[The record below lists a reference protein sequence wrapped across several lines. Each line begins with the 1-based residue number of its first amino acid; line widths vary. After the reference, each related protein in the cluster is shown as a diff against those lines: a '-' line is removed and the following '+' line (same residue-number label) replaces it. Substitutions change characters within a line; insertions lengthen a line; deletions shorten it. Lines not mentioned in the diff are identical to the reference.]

1 MPKPEGGLSGRSLAS
16 AAIRLAAGT
25 AAGQLAVIVA
35 SPFVTRVFRKED
47 IATALTLSMV
57 VTWLAPVA
65 GLRYDAAVQSPE
77 AEEDAD
83 NLVRAALASS
93 LALSVMVFVLAVV
106 LGPTISQYLK
116 NGQLSVVLPV
126 VAIAILGQGAFQALN
141 AHALRH
147 RHYSATARTK
157 LVQGWG
163 TALVQVLTGL
173 ARWGTAG
180 LVTADV
186 LGRVLGMGT
195 MAAVSLKARPSLR
208 SRWNVA
214 KVREVAGVYRE
225 FPLYNVPAAL
235 LHAGIATAPLLLNNI
250 YGPVVFASFAIG
262 VRMVWAPVSLIG
274 QSLAQA
280 VTGEAGKVAREDVA
294 RLRPAVLRT
303 MRRLLLIGLVPFGLL
318 AAAGPVIV
326 PFVFGQKWVLA
337 GSLVQVQSLAWL
349 VMFVV
354 GPVLPVLA
362 IMQRVRIQLWLDAAG
377 LAMVG
382 GAMAAGARYGWPI
395 ERTVLTL
402 SAATALTYVGL
413 GLAVLAAC
421 RGPRSSE

>member
-1 MPKPEGGLSGRSLAS
+1 
-16 AAIRLAAGT
+16 
-25 AAGQLAVIVA
+25 
-35 SPFVTRVFRKED
+35 
-47 IATALTLSMV
+47 
-57 VTWLAPVA
+57 
-65 GLRYDAAVQSPE
+65 
-77 AEEDAD
+77 
-83 NLVRAALASS
+83 
-93 LALSVMVFVLAVV
+93 
-106 LGPTISQYLK
+106 
-116 NGQLSVVLPV
+116 
-126 VAIAILGQGAFQALN
+126 
-141 AHALRH
+141 
-147 RHYSATARTK
+147 
-157 LVQGWG
+157 
-163 TALVQVLTGL
+163 
-173 ARWGTAG
+173 
-180 LVTADV
+180 
-186 LGRVLGMGT
+186 
-195 MAAVSLKARPSLR
+195 
-208 SRWNVA
+208 
-214 KVREVAGVYRE
+214 
-225 FPLYNVPAAL
+225 
-235 LHAGIATAPLLLNNI
+235 
-250 YGPVVFASFAIG
+250 G
-262 VRMVWAPVSLIG
+262 VRMLWAPVSLIG
-274 QSLAQA
+274 HSLAQA

-303 MRRLLLIGLVPFGLL
+303 MRRLLLIGLVPCGLL